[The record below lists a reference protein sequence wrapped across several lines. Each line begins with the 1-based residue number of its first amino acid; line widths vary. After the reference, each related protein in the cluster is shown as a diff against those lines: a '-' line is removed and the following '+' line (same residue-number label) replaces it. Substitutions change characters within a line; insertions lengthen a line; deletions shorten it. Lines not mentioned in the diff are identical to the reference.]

1 MPNGTIQSMSSEQH
15 HWLEL
20 LDALRLECDGMTRV
34 VSSLLQRDGV
44 AHSPMVGNL
53 EVPSVGR
60 IAQHYWIELGDG
72 RRIDL
77 RARMWLG
84 DDPRVPHGIVLANH
98 AHSHFTGRPIHFSP
112 SPIVFWAL
120 TGRTIDDFPP
130 APFLRAIDASYA
142 MLNAGVH

>member
-1 MPNGTIQSMSSEQH
+1 MSSEQH

-84 DDPRVPHGIVLANH
+84 DDLRVPHGIVPADH
-98 AHSHFTGRPIHFSP
+98 AHAHFTGHSIQFSS

-120 TGRTIDDFPP
+120 TCRTIDEFPS
-130 APFLRAIDASYA
+130 ALFLGAVNVSSATC
-142 MLNAGVH
+142 